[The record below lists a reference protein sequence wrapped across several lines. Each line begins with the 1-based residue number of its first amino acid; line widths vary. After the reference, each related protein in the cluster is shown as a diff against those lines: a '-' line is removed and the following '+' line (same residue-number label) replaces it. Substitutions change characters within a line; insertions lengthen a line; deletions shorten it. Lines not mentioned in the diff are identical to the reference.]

1 MSQAKYHQFKKML
14 YLHVYSVEGWSV
26 HANYSGV
33 CDLSA
38 KVIILLFAHATK
50 KQKSLKELYGELII
64 TI

>member
-1 MSQAKYHQFKKML
+1 MCIVLKA
-14 YLHVYSVEGWSV
+14 V
-26 HANYSGV
+26 HANYSER

-64 TI
+64 TISNPVVLFF